1 MGKAL
6 VFNDIVVEEPLKQ
19 VTFVGE
25 IVPVAIKQYILK
37 LSQPIS
43 KTKVNALVAFYNA
56 LNDAELWSK
65 IRFLYPMY
73 GSVEDCAH
81 GLVGDDLII
90 PADATYDKGLNL
102 VNATGGVG
110 PKGNGILVGSFDKTN
125 NLTVMSCLGKNVGGT
140 VNSLAP
146 TKSTVSNPSDP
157 YCMCHYFENSTKCM
171 YLNNQ
176 SEIVTGAGAANSCM
190 MESVNIIT
198 NMTSATLKT
207 YFNGTLIN
215 THEYA
220 SGGSQTNNEE
230 YQKWWIDG
238 KSSVPSQAG
247 GLTMVGVFN
256 KELTAE
262 EVSLVYT
269 AVANLQ
275 NVLFA

>member
-6 VFNDIVVEEPLKQ
+6 VFNDIVVKDPLKQ

-25 IVPVAIKQYILK
+25 IIPAAIKQYILK

-43 KTKVNALVAFYNA
+43 KNKVNALVAFYNA
-56 LNDAELWSK
+56 LNDAGLWSQ

-73 GSVEDCAH
+73 GSVDDCAH
-81 GLVGDDLII
+81 GLVGDDLTI
-90 PADATYDKGLNL
+90 PTGATYDKGLNL
-102 VNATGGVG
+102 VEATGGKG
-110 PKGNGILVGSFDKTN
+110 PKWNGIFVGSYNVIN
-125 NLTVMSCLGKNVGGT
+125 NLTVMSCLGKNVSGI

-146 TKSTVSNPSDP
+146 TQDVVSTPSDP
-157 YCMCHYFENSTKCM
+157 YCMHHYNSETTCQ
-171 YLNNQ
+171 YLHNQ
-176 SEIVTGAGAANSCM
+176 NETITGPGLANSCM
-190 MESVNIIT
+190 IESVKIIKT
-198 NMTSATLKT
+198 LVSATLKT

-215 THEYA
+215 THDYT
-220 SGGSQTNNEE
+220 SGGYPTNNLE
-230 YQKWWIDG
+230 YCKWWIDG
-238 KSSVPSQAG
+238 KSTIPSQAG

-269 AVANLQ
+269 SVVALQ

>member
-6 VFNDIVVEEPLKQ
+6 VFNDIVVKDPLKQ

-25 IVPVAIKQYILK
+25 IIPAAIKQYILK

-43 KTKVNALVAFYNA
+43 KNKVNALVAFYNA
-56 LNDAELWSK
+56 LNDAGLWSQ

-73 GSVEDCAH
+73 GSVDDCAH
-81 GLVGDDLII
+81 GLVGDDLTI
-90 PADATYDKGLNL
+90 PTGATYDKGLNL
-102 VNATGGVG
+102 VNATGGKG
-110 PKGNGILVGSFDKTN
+110 PKGNGIFVGSYNVTH
-125 NLTVMSCLGKNVGGT
+125 NLTVMSCLGKNVSGI

-146 TKSTVSNPSDP
+146 ADAGDLNPSDP
-157 YCMCHYFENSTKCM
+157 YCIRHYNSATTCL
-171 YLNNQ
+171 YLYDQN
-176 SEIVTGAGAANSCM
+176 ETVTGPGLANSCM
-190 MESVNIIT
+190 MESVKIIKT
-198 NMTSATLKT
+198 TVSATLKT

-215 THEYA
+215 TYDYT
-220 SGGSQTNNEE
+220 SGGGQTNYGGYCN
-230 YQKWWIDG
+230 WFIDG
-238 KSSVPSQAG
+238 KSTVPSQAG

-269 AVANLQ
+269 SVVALQ

>member
-6 VFNDIVVEEPLKQ
+6 VFNDIVVEHPLKQ

-25 IVPVAIKQYILK
+25 VVPVAIKQYILK

-43 KTKVNALVAFYNA
+43 KKKVTALIAFYNA
-56 LNDAELWSK
+56 LNDAGLWSE

-73 GSVEDCAH
+73 GSVDDCAH

-90 PADATYDKGLNL
+90 PSGATYDKGLNL
-102 VNATGGVG
+102 VNATGGKG
-110 PKGNGILVGSFDKTN
+110 PKGNGILVGSYDAVK
-125 NLTVMSCLGKNVGGT
+125 NLTVMSCLGKNVSGA
-140 VNSLAP
+140 VNSLSNTQA
-146 TKSTVSNPSDP
+146 SVSNPSDP
-157 YCMCHYFENSTKCM
+157 YCMVHYKDATKCL
-171 YLNNQ
+171 YLNEQKETITNPG
-176 SEIVTGAGAANSCM
+176 SANSCM
-190 MESVNIIT
+190 MESVKIIS
-198 NMTSATLKT
+198 NGTSATLKT
-207 YFNGTLIN
+207 YFNGALVN
-215 THEYA
+215 THEYT
-220 SGGSQTNNEE
+220 SGGTATSSYH

-238 KSSVPSQAG
+238 KASVPSMDG

-269 AVANLQ
+269 SVVALQ